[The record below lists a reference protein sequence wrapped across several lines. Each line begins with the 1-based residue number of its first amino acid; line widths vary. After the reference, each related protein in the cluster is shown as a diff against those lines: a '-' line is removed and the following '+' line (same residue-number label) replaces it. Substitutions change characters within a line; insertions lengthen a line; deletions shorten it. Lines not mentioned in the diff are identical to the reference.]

1 MNTRKVVAIWHH
13 EGSEYQ
19 VPRVNSN
26 FHRGVIEQPWR
37 TGPKPLDIVQVQ
49 CMAQAVSSLAAALC
63 MKPVTRCCWHVN
75 TGQR

>member
-49 CMAQAVSSLAAALC
+49 FLA
-63 MKPVTRCCWHVN
+63 
-75 TGQR
+75 